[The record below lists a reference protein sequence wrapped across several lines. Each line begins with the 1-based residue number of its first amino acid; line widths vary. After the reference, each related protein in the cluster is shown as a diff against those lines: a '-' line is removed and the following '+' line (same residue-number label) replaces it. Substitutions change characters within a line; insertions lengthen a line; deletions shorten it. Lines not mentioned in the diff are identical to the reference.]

1 MKKPASLV
9 LLVVV
14 ILTASISLGGIWWR
28 MWMYHG
34 WIGSPHLLS
43 SLMSMDGEGSY
54 QAIMIE
60 MMLISFVIIVAG
72 LGVFQ
77 FLRKRKKPG

>member
-1 MKKPASLV
+1 
-9 LLVVV
+9 
-14 ILTASISLGGIWWR
+14 
-28 MWMYHG
+28 
-34 WIGSPHLLS
+34 
-43 SLMSMDGEGSY
+43 MDGEGSY